1 MFVVAD
7 TNIIISALLWGKTLE
22 PFFAL
27 VNARQIT
34 LCFSPKTI
42 HELLQVIRY
51 PHIEK
56 QVKKSGV
63 PIHFL
68 VDRLFAASCIV
79 YPSQRVS
86 EIEVDESDN
95 RILETA
101 IAARA
106 EYIITGD
113 AHLLRLN
120 SYQGVPILKP
130 RQFLERLKK

>member
-1 MFVVAD
+1 MRVVAD
-7 TNIIISALLWGKTLE
+7 TNVIISALLWGKTLE

-27 VNARQIT
+27 VNTRRVV
-34 LCFSPKTI
+34 LCFSPETI

-51 PHIEK
+51 PHIER
-56 QVKKSGV
+56 QAKKSEV

-79 YPSQRVS
+79 YPPQR
-86 EIEVDESDN
+86 INEVKADESDN

-101 IAARA
+101 IAARV

-120 SYQGVPILKP
+120 SYRGVPILKP
-130 RQFLERLKK
+130 KQFLERFKK